1 VKRIAENGKRAYVPQ
16 CGVAPGFISIVG
28 VHVINQFDEV
38 DTLNLRVG
46 ALPHQPNNRLKYNLT
61 WSTEGLVNEYLHPCE
76 ALRNGHLTSVPPLE
90 GKEEVVIDGVTYE
103 AFTTSGGVGTLCHTY
118 AGKINR
124 LDYKTIR
131 YPGHLDLIRFLLD
144 DLRFRKHPEELVAIF
159 QRSIP
164 ATEDDF
170 VVVSVRGLGMRHG
183 EYVEKTWWRKING
196 VHIGGSYFTGI
207 EVSTAAGLCGV
218 LHLLLDGRLP
228 QEGFVNMEHVRYRDF
243 MASPFGRYYQ
253 RYDVQLAS

>member
-1 VKRIAENGKRAYVPQ
+1 M
-16 CGVAPGFISIVG
+16 
-28 VHVINQFDEV
+28 
-38 DTLNLRVG
+38 
-46 ALPHQPNNRLKYNLT
+46 
-61 WSTEGLVNEYLHPCE
+61 
-76 ALRNGHLTSVPPLE
+76 
-90 GKEEVVIDGVTYE
+90 
-103 AFTTSGGVGTLCHTY
+103 
-118 AGKINR
+118 
-124 LDYKTIR
+124 
-131 YPGHLDLIRFLLD
+131 
-144 DLRFRKHPEELVAIF
+144 
-159 QRSIP
+159 
-164 ATEDDF
+164 
-170 VVVSVRGLGMRHG
+170 VVSVRGLGMRHG